1 MAITPDVYLDRGRLL
16 LEQHRYNDAE
26 KELKQA
32 LALEPEN
39 DEALSLLARIKMD
52 TGKAAEA
59 LILIEQALSLDPE
72 EDYYLYLKSFAYYHL
87 NRLEE
92 ATTAVNEAISLNPW
106 QPGYFSLYAF
116 ILIQNRHFELALEKA
131 NHGLAIDAEDINCL
145 NARTQALIKLNRSS
159 EAFETIENTLAADPE
174 NDYSHTN
181 AGFSFLEKGKHK
193 QAASHFREALRI
205 NPANMHARDGM
216 KEALRSK
223 IAPYRWLLQYE
234 YWLQNKGKNM
244 RIIFILGL
252 FFGIRFLLVAATA
265 APKPLAILI
274 YIIFGIYLLMVIVSW
289 LIKPIANLFLAFH
302 PEGKYAVTESEKIV
316 SYTVISSLLLGIT
329 CLLVYTFLPEGS
341 KTAGQW
347 AMTGFLFASLAL
359 PFSYI
364 RYPLG
369 EYKKSTKQ
377 WIGLLTIVLGA
388 LAIAGSSITPLLG
401 LGAAMLIIYG
411 PVWVIGTWVAAF
423 SK

>member
-1 MAITPDVYLDRGRLL
+1 M
-16 LEQHRYNDAE
+16 
-26 KELKQA
+26 
-32 LALEPEN
+32 EPEN

-52 TGKAAEA
+52 TGKPAEA
-59 LILIEQALSLDPE
+59 LTLIEKALSLDPE
-72 EDYYLYLKSFAYYHL
+72 EDYYLYLKSFAFYHL

-92 ATTAVNEAISLNPW
+92 ATKAVNEAIAFNPW
-106 QPGYFSLYAF
+106 QPGYYSLYSF
-116 ILIQNRHFELALEKA
+116 ILIQNRHFDLALQKA
-131 NHGLAIDAEDINCL
+131 NEGLAIDAEDVNCL

-159 EAFETIENTLAADPE
+159 EAFETIQNTLAADPE

-193 QAASHFREALRI
+193 QAAGHFREALRI

-244 RIIFILGL
+244 RVIFVLGL
-252 FFGIRFLLVAATA
+252 FFGIRFLLAAATSV
-265 APKPLAILI
+265 PKPLAILI
-274 YIIFGIYLLMVIVSW
+274 YIIFGLYLLMVIVSW
-289 LIKPIANLFLAFH
+289 LIKPIANLFLTFH
-302 PEGKYAVTESEKIV
+302 PEGKYAVTESEKII
-316 SYTVISSLLLGIT
+316 SYTVISSLLAGIV
-329 CLLVYTFLPEGS
+329 CFVVYSLTPDDDG
-341 KTAGQW
+341 KW
-347 AMTGFLFASLAL
+347 IMTGFLFASLAL

-364 RYPLG
+364 RYPLSNFS
-369 EYKKSTKQ
+369 KSTKQ
-377 WIGLLTIVLGA
+377 WIGLSTIFLGV
-388 LAIAGSSITPLLG
+388 LAITGTAIMPLLG
-401 LGAAMLIIYG
+401 FGAAMVVIYG

>member
-1 MAITPDVYLDRGRLL
+1 MATSPDVYLDRGRLL
-16 LEQHRYNDAE
+16 LEQHRYTDAE

-32 LALEPEN
+32 LAMEPEN

-52 TGKAAEA
+52 TGKPAEA
-59 LILIEQALSLDPE
+59 LTLIEKALSLDPE
-72 EDYYLYLKSFAYYHL
+72 EDYYLYLKSFAFYHL

-92 ATTAVNEAISLNPW
+92 ATKAVNEAIAFNPW
-106 QPGYFSLYAF
+106 QPGYYSLYSF
-116 ILIQNRHFELALEKA
+116 ILIQNRHFDLALQKA
-131 NHGLAIDAEDINCL
+131 NEGLAIDAEDVNCL

-159 EAFETIENTLAADPE
+159 EAFETIQNTLAADPE

-193 QAASHFREALRI
+193 QAAGHFREALRI

-244 RIIFILGL
+244 RVIFVLGL
-252 FFGIRFLLVAATA
+252 FFGIRFLLAAATSV
-265 APKPLAILI
+265 PKPLAILI
-274 YIIFGIYLLMVIVSW
+274 YIIFGLYLLMVIVSW
-289 LIKPIANLFLAFH
+289 LIKPIANLFLTFH
-302 PEGKYAVTESEKIV
+302 PEGKYAVTESEKII
-316 SYTVISSLLLGIT
+316 SYTVISSLLAGIV
-329 CLLVYTFLPEGS
+329 CFVVYSLTPDDDG
-341 KTAGQW
+341 KW
-347 AMTGFLFASLAL
+347 IMTGFLFASLAL

-364 RYPLG
+364 RYPLSNFS
-369 EYKKSTKQ
+369 KSTKQ
-377 WIGLLTIVLGA
+377 WIGLSTIFLGV
-388 LAIAGSSITPLLG
+388 LAITGTAIMPLLG
-401 LGAAMLIIYG
+401 FGAAMVVIYG